1 LTICRLWDILH
12 IQDIYCGR
20 AFDGKSGI
28 DPISLIGLFLYQMDF
43 KIEIK
48 IEDVLKRRERSVYW
62 LAKET
67 GISYTTLW
75 RLKTDKALGI
85 NFSTLE
91 SLCKALDCDPGDL
104 VKLKDKEETKEKKT
118 GSVLKRAAGSSH

>member
-1 LTICRLWDILH
+1 MAKAYLSEQLFGH
-12 IQDIYCGR
+12 IP
-20 AFDGKSGI
+20 S
-28 DPISLIGLFLYQMDF
+28 QMVL

-48 IEDVLKRRERSVYW
+48 IEDVLKERERSVYW

-91 SLCKALDCDPGDL
+91 SLCRALDCDPGDL
-104 VKLKDKEETKEKKT
+104 VKLKNIEEHKENKT
-118 GSVLKRAAGSSH
+118 GAVLKRAAGSSH